1 MNYLKYPTKKT
12 SNGGLKLLVRTIEEL
27 SQLIKDGKE
36 EEITEEERK
45 ALDEIIEAYINL
57 ARSITEVKTKI

>member
-1 MNYLKYPTKKT
+1 M
-12 SNGGLKLLVRTIEEL
+12 VRTIEEL

-45 ALDEIIEAYINL
+45 AIDEILIAYINL
-57 ARSITEVKTKI
+57 MKSITKVKTKI